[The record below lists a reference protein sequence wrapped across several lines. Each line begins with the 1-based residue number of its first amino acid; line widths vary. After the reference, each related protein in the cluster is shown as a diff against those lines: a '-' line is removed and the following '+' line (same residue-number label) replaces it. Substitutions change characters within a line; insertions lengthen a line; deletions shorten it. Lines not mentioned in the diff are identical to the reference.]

1 MSELDPQATLSGDG
15 TAPSDAEPSTDP
27 SPAPVPSDPRPP
39 RRRSR
44 AGTFFLGALSGCLLV
59 FVALFLIVALA
70 AAAGSGSPTGELA
83 VFSPRKVA
91 VIPVEGEIV
100 DSRDTI
106 ELLHKYA
113 DSATVKAIVLRVNSP
128 GGAIAPSQEI
138 FEAIRDVRRDSG
150 KPVVASFDSV
160 AASGGFYIA
169 AGCDQIVANPGSI
182 TGSIGVILQWM
193 EVKDLLAWAK
203 IRPQTITAGAL
214 KASGSPFNE
223 LTPEERAYLT
233 GIVDQLHGQFIRA
246 VAEGRKGK
254 LTLEEVT
261 KIADG
266 RILTGEQAHALK
278 LVDQLGNLDDAVDL
292 AGKLGGIDGKPAVL
306 YPRPRRP
313 SFMELMSGGDTRSAI
328 EQVLSR
334 RAPRFL
340 YKW

>member
-1 MSELDPQATLSGDG
+1 MAELEPQTNASEEA
-15 TAPSDAEPSTDP
+15 APRERTSAAEP
-27 SPAPVPSDPRPP
+27 PAVEHLPPPPPRP
-39 RRRSR
+39 RSR
-44 AGTFFLGALSGCLLV
+44 AGAFFLGTVSGCLLV
-59 FVALFLIVALA
+59 LATGFFVVLA
-70 AAAGSGSPTGELA
+70 AVLGADSPSSDLSVLSA
-83 VFSPRKVA
+83 RKVA
-91 VIPVEGEIV
+91 VIPVEGEIFE
-100 DSRDTI
+100 SRDTI
-106 ELLHKYA
+106 DLLHKYA
-113 DSATVKAIVLRVNSP
+113 DAATVRAIVIRINSP

-138 FEAIRDVRRDSG
+138 FEAIKDVREESG

-169 AGCDQIVANPGSI
+169 AACDQIVANPGSI

-203 IRPQTITAGAL
+203 IKPQTISAGAL
-214 KASGSPFNE
+214 KATGSPFNE
-223 LTPEERAYLT
+223 LTQEERTYLT

-254 LTLEEVT
+254 LTLEEV
-261 KIADG
+261 KRLADG

-292 AGKLGGIDGKPAVL
+292 AGKLAGIEGKPAML
-306 YPRPRRP
+306 YPKPRRP
-313 SFMELMSGGDTRSAI
+313 SFMELLSGSDTRSAV